1 MSKNMSTL
9 DRRVRAALVAPVAA
23 ATGLLIG
30 PGSIV
35 LIVLYALA
43 AIMLATSAAGYCP
56 LYSLARPSGRH
67 GPTVAH

>member
-9 DRRVRAALVAPVAA
+9 DRRVRAALVAPVAVA
-23 ATGLLIG
+23 IGLLIG
-30 PGSIV
+30 PGSV
-35 LIVLYALA
+35 VSIVLYALA